1 MSPTSYQTAP
11 PRGVGITLPRSTSCP
26 NRADTLPSM
35 RFWRRRGI
43 EHEPGTDL
51 LPAPRMERALVALAF
66 HTQQL
71 DDRLDRLERRLDASI
86 DVALDSPTHDD
97 VLEVRLHSARVAAE
111 LSRMAVELRAE
122 IEHAMATVA
131 APVPSARDRRVHLV
145 ADSIV
150 DLADRIDTMPS
161 DLAHNA

>member
-11 PRGVGITLPRSTSCP
+11 PRGVTITLPPSTSWP
-26 NRADTLPSM
+26 NRAVTLAGM
-35 RFWRRRGI
+35 RFRRRRSPHVL
-43 EHEPGTDL
+43 ETQSL

-122 IEHAMATVA
+122 IEHAVSNIT
-131 APVPSARDRRVHLV
+131 APVPSIRDRRVQAV
-145 ADSIV
+145 AETIV
-150 DLADRIDTMPS
+150 DLADGID
-161 DLAHNA
+161 